1 MIFVYFLS
9 PYYFWFMTLP
19 NMGVSKN
26 EGTPP
31 KWMVKILLEHP
42 IKIMDGLGGVPP
54 IFGNNH

>member
-1 MIFVYFLS
+1 
-9 PYYFWFMTLP
+9 MTLP

-42 IKIMDGLGGVPP
+42 SKIMDDLGGVPP
-54 IFGNNH
+54 IFGNNQYSNHPFSGANC